1 MYISTS
7 IWVLLFHI
15 FSTKNVKIRKFEQNL
30 KKRGFLV
37 CTQMLVEDFSLGLE
51 GVRERACTVE
61 GGVWEISVALLSDC
75 ES

>member
-1 MYISTS
+1 MYISTR

-37 CTQMLVEDFSLGLE
+37 CTQMLAEDFSLGLE
-51 GVRERACTVE
+51 GVCIRACTVE
-61 GGVWEISVALLSDC
+61 GGVWEISVAQLSDC